1 MKLSSWLNDTG
12 TRACDFAKAIGTTE
26 ATISRL
32 RHGRA
37 QPSLDL
43 AQRIS
48 EATGGAVTAN
58 DFMVRKSDGNLSA
71 VETQSSNGGGNFDGK
86 SVLLIMGGGIA
97 AYKALDL
104 IRRIKERGGA
114 IRVILTEAAQEFV
127 TPLSVSALAQ
137 EKAYTDLF
145 DLKDEAEIGH
155 IRLAREADLIVVA
168 PATASL
174 MAKMASGLA
183 DDLATATLL
192 AADAPILLAPAMNP
206 HMWAHA
212 ATRRN
217 ADRLVGDGV
226 SLIGPNVGE
235 MAESGESGLG
245 RMAEVPEII
254 AALSAR
260 LGDAGDGL
268 LAGLHV
274 LITSGPTHEP
284 LDPVRYVANRSSG
297 HQGHAIA
304 AAARQLGARVTL
316 VSGPTREPDPPG
328 VDTLHIET
336 ADQMMAAVECALPA
350 DIAVCA
356 AAVAD
361 WKSQAIEPEK
371 MKKQSGQETLTLTLE
386 RNRDILAALSQD
398 SSRRPRLVIGFA
410 AETERIVEHATRKR
424 QAKGCDWIV
433 ANDVSSQTGI
443 MGGSTNTVHVI
454 TAAGAEAWPSMAKTQ
469 VADKLMRRAARH
481 MADLAQAAE

>member
-26 ATISRL
+26 ATVSRL

-43 AQRIS
+43 AWRIS
-48 EATGGAVTAN
+48 DATGGAVTAN
-58 DFMVRKSDGNLSA
+58 DFMVRKSDAKLSA
-71 VETQSSNGGGNFDGK
+71 VETQGSNGGGDFDGK

-104 IRRIKERGGA
+104 IRRIKERGGR

-127 TPLSVSALAQ
+127 TPISVSALAQ

-155 IRLAREADLIVVA
+155 IRLAREADIIVVA

-174 MAKMASGLA
+174 MAKMAAGLA

-217 ADRLVGDGV
+217 ADRLMGDGV

-235 MAESGESGLG
+235 MAESGEWGLG
-245 RMAEVPEII
+245 RMAEVPEIV
-254 AALSAR
+254 AAVSTH
-260 LGDAGDGL
+260 LGGIGDGL
-268 LAGLHV
+268 LTGLHV
-274 LITSGPTHEP
+274 LVTSGPTHEP

-297 HQGHAIA
+297 RQGHAIA
-304 AAARQLGARVTL
+304 AAAHRLGARVTL
-316 VSGPTREPDPPG
+316 VSGPTNEPDPPG
-328 VDTLHIET
+328 VDTQHVET
-336 ADQMMAAVECALPA
+336 ADQMMAAVEGALPA

-361 WKSQAIEPEK
+361 WKSRAPELEK

-386 RNRDILAALSQD
+386 RNPDILAALSQD
-398 SSRRPRLVIGFA
+398 PTRRPRLVIGFA
-410 AETERIVEHATRKR
+410 AETESVVEHATRKR
-424 QAKGCDWIV
+424 QAKGCDWII

-443 MGGSTNTVHVI
+443 MGGSANTVHVI

-469 VADKLMRRAARH
+469 VADKLMRLAGRH
-481 MADLAQAAE
+481 MSNLAQAAE